1 MAKQHRMKKDF
12 STGEEFLSG
21 FTQKDSLISVI
32 TLTIYWGADEWTGPR
47 RLSDMFRF
55 DISPVKEY
63 VNDYILNMI
72 IPDTIE
78 DFRKFKTEVG
88 KVFQFIKASNS
99 KKK

>member
-1 MAKQHRMKKDF
+1 
-12 STGEEFLSG
+12 
-21 FTQKDSLISVI
+21 
-32 TLTIYWGADEWTGPR
+32 
-47 RLSDMFRF
+47 MFRF